1 MVPKVVGSNPIFHP
15 NTLQV
20 AHYQKL
26 ENPVFDAAP
35 KFGVN
40 CAKRELKKLRPT
52 EDMYP
57 FKKAKLN
64 DCGGNLSGRWYI
76 EFYAWDVQI
85 SKLVRKRYYEV
96 NNITSE
102 QDRRIYAN
110 RIIQQLNKLLKEGY
124 HFDVNKVPSPAESEE
139 TRTYTLSDAVDYAL
153 EIKKPSI
160 RSSSYP
166 SYKNTVKLF
175 KKWASD
181 YRLND
186 MEVVYF
192 DKLRAVYFDDYI
204 TVECGYAA
212 KTVNGHVSYLK
223 SLFQVLVER
232 EIILN
237 NPFKNLKKHKE
248 GESRKNMAF
257 NEEQMDGIKKILEK
271 KDPGLWLFIQFIYYC
286 YLRPNEVRQLKHSYL
301 QMDKNQIFIPG
312 YISKNCKD
320 GYVTI
325 PESFSNVIVESKEFK
340 SALEYLFQSRDE
352 VKPISKNVM
361 GSRFHNLTKDLNL
374 SKDYTLYSWK
384 HSGVV
389 AAYKAGIDIK
399 TIQSQCRHQ
408 SLEQTDIYLKSL
420 GLNVNLAINK
430 IPEL

>member
-15 NTLQV
+15 TTFHV
-20 AHYQKL
+20 AHYQQH
-26 ENPVFDAAP
+26 ENINFRPAP
-35 KFGVN
+35 KFGAI
-40 CAKRELKKLRPT
+40 CDKLDLKKLLPF

-57 FKKAKLN
+57 FKRAKLN

-76 EFYAWDVQI
+76 EFYAWDVQM

-96 NNITSE
+96 NNIISE
-102 QDRRIYAN
+102 QDRRIYSN
-110 RIIQQLNKLLKEGY
+110 RIIQQLNNLLKEGY
-124 HFDVNKVPSPAESEE
+124 HFDTNKVLSQEESGE
-139 TRTYTLSDAVDYAL
+139 TRTYTLKDAVLYAL
-153 EIKKPSI
+153 EIKKPSL
-160 RSSSYP
+160 RLASYP
-166 SYKNTVKLF
+166 SYKSTVKLF
-175 KKWASD
+175 QKWASTNKLQETD
-181 YRLND
+181 IT
-186 MEVVYF
+186 YF
-192 DKLRAVYFDDYI
+192 DKLRAIYFDDYLS
-204 TVECGYAA
+204 VESSYAA
-212 KTVNGHVSYLK
+212 KTVNGHVSYMK

-232 EIILN
+232 EIIRN

-257 NEEQMDGIKKILEK
+257 NEEQADRIKKIVEE
-271 KDPGLWLFIQFIYYC
+271 KDPPLWLFIQFIYYC
-286 YLRPNEVRQLKHSYL
+286 YLRPNKVRQLKHSYL

-312 YISKNCKD
+312 YISKNGKD

-325 PESFSNVIVESKEFK
+325 PEPFRSVLSRSKEFN
-340 SALEYLFQSRDE
+340 SGMEYLFMSRDNK
-352 VKPISKNVM
+352 KPISKNVM
-361 GSRFHNLTKDLNL
+361 GLRYRNLTKDLKL

-399 TIQSQCRHQ
+399 TIQSHCRHQ

-420 GLNVNLAINK
+420 GLHVNLAINK